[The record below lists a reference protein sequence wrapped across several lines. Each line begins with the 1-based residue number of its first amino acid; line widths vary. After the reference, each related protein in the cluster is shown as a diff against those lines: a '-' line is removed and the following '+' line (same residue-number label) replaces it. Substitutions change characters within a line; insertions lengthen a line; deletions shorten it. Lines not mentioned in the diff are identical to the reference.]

1 MNKTY
6 FMKIYNLSICL
17 LFYALF
23 TSLLGGISYIFNM
36 LLSYIDVFDL
46 TQVIYHID
54 LITKGLFKIS
64 ISFLIIAYLF
74 VIIDIFKRIHKDSIF
89 NHFKSVYYT
98 ISFRHF
104 LSQSDVT
111 EAKSLWDKS
120 ENTKHNPI
128 TQNFNKAIKKCVV
141 DVQKDKIMIF
151 IKVPRMQQAQK
162 LLKVMESDIKEEI
175 STQHPGYYFS
185 SPQRF
190 RRHIWYEGQKRN

>member
-6 FMKIYNLSICL
+6 FMKIYNLSIYL

-46 TQVIYHID
+46 TQVIYYID
-54 LITKGLFKIS
+54 LITKVLFKIS
-64 ISFLIIAYLF
+64 ISFLIITCLF

-104 LSQSDVT
+104 LAQSDVN
-111 EAKSLWDKS
+111 EDKS
-120 ENTKHNPI
+120 PWAKTENTKHNPI

-141 DVQKDKIMIF
+141 DVQKDKVMIF

-162 LLKVMESDIKEEI
+162 LLKTMESNIKEEI
-175 STQHPGYYFS
+175 SSRHPEYYFS
-185 SPQRF
+185 APQRV
-190 RRHIWYEGQKRN
+190 RSRIWYEGQKRH

>member
-6 FMKIYNLSICL
+6 FMKIYNLSIYL

-46 TQVIYHID
+46 TQVIYYID

-64 ISFLIIAYLF
+64 ISFLIITCLF

-104 LSQSDVT
+104 LAQSDVN
-111 EAKSLWDKS
+111 EDKSLWDKT
-120 ENTKHNPI
+120 ENTKYNPI

-141 DVQKDKIMIF
+141 DVQKDKVMIF

-162 LLKVMESDIKEEI
+162 LLKTMESNIKEEI
-175 STQHPGYYFS
+175 SSRHPEYYFS
-185 SPQRF
+185 APQRV
-190 RRHIWYEGQKRN
+190 RSRIWYEGQKRH

>member
-6 FMKIYNLSICL
+6 FMKIYNLAIYL
-17 LFYALF
+17 LIYALF
-23 TSLLGGISYIFNM
+23 TFLFGGVFYISNM

-46 TQVIYHID
+46 TQVIYYID

-64 ISFLIIAYLF
+64 ISLLIIACLF
-74 VIIDIFKRIHKDSIF
+74 VIIDICKRIHKDSIF

-104 LSQSDVT
+104 LAQSDMSEDT
-111 EAKSLWDKS
+111 SYWDKS
-120 ENTKHNPI
+120 DNTKHNPI

-141 DVQKDKIMIF
+141 DVHKDKVRIF

-162 LLKVMESDIKEEI
+162 LLKAMESDIKEEI
-175 STQHPGYYFS
+175 SSRHPEYYFS
-185 SPQRF
+185 SPQRI